1 MDNHF
6 SNPFVDDVPDWSAD
20 FNTAVTPTNSNIASA
35 ADATDGKDSELHRK
49 THHKPIQKQHDAF
62 SVPSGPST
70 ALHSSLFPTHSVST
84 PPDIMNHTMEG
95 SAASHIQSTIY
106 SGTLAATNPSRARMF
121 IPGPASAPL
130 DRTNTHPRLPL
141 SADPAFGSVYSK
153 ADVNAFLAE
162 MLPSET
168 VSGAEATT
176 HLITSDL
183 DGYESDSM
191 ELMGHRDDPHLLSM
205 NTFNSE
211 TANSTPS
218 AHHDLSARI
227 QPHMDSGSS
236 SEIIRHRASSRR
248 RKRSDLFN
256 LPEKEFL
263 QYILLEQDA
272 QLVHELLSQRL
283 SYLSSND
290 FAEKMHQ
297 MPAWKVAFRRCP
309 AILATLGLELIVGAV
324 ISSRHELIRANM
336 MITSFL
342 PVLSSI
348 AGNVGLQAST
358 ATLRGL
364 STGHASGS
372 NISGVTHI
380 LLKEFYA
387 SLVVA
392 SVASIALTVIS
403 SNWAHAFNFGF
414 ATGLAAISGIMGA
427 LGPLTFRALKI
438 DPALMAGPFETAMQ
452 DLIGSSVYLGLCAAI
467 LS

>member
-20 FNTAVTPTNSNIASA
+20 FNIAVTPTNSNIASA
-35 ADATDGKDSELHRK
+35 ADATD
-49 THHKPIQKQHDAF
+49 
-62 SVPSGPST
+62 
-70 ALHSSLFPTHSVST
+70 
-84 PPDIMNHTMEG
+84 
-95 SAASHIQSTIY
+95 
-106 SGTLAATNPSRARMF
+106 
-121 IPGPASAPL
+121 GPASAPL

-211 TANSTPS
+211 TANSIPS

-236 SEIIRHRASSRR
+236 SEVIRHRASSRR

-272 QLVHELLSQRL
+272 QLVHELLSQR
-283 SYLSSND
+283 
-290 FAEKMHQ
+290 F
-297 MPAWKVAFRRCP
+297 
-309 AILATLGLELIVGAV
+309 
-324 ISSRHELIRANM
+324 
-336 MITSFL
+336 
-342 PVLSSI
+342 
-348 AGNVGLQAST
+348 
-358 ATLRGL
+358 
-364 STGHASGS
+364 
-372 NISGVTHI
+372 
-380 LLKEFYA
+380 
-387 SLVVA
+387 
-392 SVASIALTVIS
+392 
-403 SNWAHAFNFGF
+403 
-414 ATGLAAISGIMGA
+414 
-427 LGPLTFRALKI
+427 
-438 DPALMAGPFETAMQ
+438 
-452 DLIGSSVYLGLCAAI
+452 I
-467 LS
+467 LSVFK